1 MQQSIDIT
9 TEQSF
14 RYMELTD
21 ANIWISNNA
30 STRQV
35 IANQVTYIS
44 SINYWQQYM
53 LKVKYFNDVTYVFM
67 KILRK
72 NLLSMK

>member
-1 MQQSIDIT
+1 
-9 TEQSF
+9 
-14 RYMELTD
+14 MELTD
-21 ANIWISNNA
+21 ANIWISNSA

-44 SINYWQQYM
+44 SMNYWQQYM
-53 LKVKYFNDVTYVFM
+53 FKVKYFNEVTYVFM
-67 KILRK
+67 KILLK